1 MDINRLKKDRE
12 NIRTRIRIFI
22 TKDKP
27 VNDIKKLVIKYNE
40 ITDTLAKSGIKTT
53 IQSPHLIPSYWDNHT
68 TDDYNKMIKAG
79 HLKFRDIISKV
90 NQPPEIV
97 ERVVEKVK
105 FIKEYNY
112 YILCIAWDKTE
123 SNNFNLSDVNE
134 IITPYLIHMGGE
146 YISEDFNEMWDRIEY
161 IIKYKFAGSSD
172 LINTIKNS
180 VEYIAKTN
188 NINLEIYYKIN
199 KSKQ

>member
-1 MDINRLKKDRE
+1 
-12 NIRTRIRIFI
+12 
-22 TKDKP
+22 
-27 VNDIKKLVIKYNE
+27 
-40 ITDTLAKSGIKTT
+40 
-53 IQSPHLIPSYWDNHT
+53 
-68 TDDYNKMIKAG
+68 
-79 HLKFRDIISKV
+79 
-90 NQPPEIV
+90 
-97 ERVVEKVK
+97 
-105 FIKEYNY
+105 
-112 YILCIAWDKTE
+112 
-123 SNNFNLSDVNE
+123 
-134 IITPYLIHMGGE
+134 MGGE